1 MIIYCFFIFFGFFI
15 DYVNN
20 LIIKATIN
28 KFLEAKKR
36 GILFLSFIFRLII
49 LFVLFIIMASFN
61 IKYLYFTF
69 LGLFISKMFL
79 LTKRVLQK

>member
-20 LIIKATIN
+20 LIIKVTIN

-36 GILFLSFIFRLII
+36 SILFLSFIFRLII